1 MLISQKKKKKQQL
14 HSNTFRDSQSEVDNK
29 QEIDRNYYQKK
40 NRPKK
45 SLIFFFLKC
54 LPATMQ
60 PIASNTIALIFQ
72 LQIHNS
78 STIYKFEQNQLAATS
93 FSNPKPTNINT
104 TTNKTREIKSK

>member
-1 MLISQKKKKKQQL
+1 
-14 HSNTFRDSQSEVDNK
+14 
-29 QEIDRNYYQKK
+29 
-40 NRPKK
+40 
-45 SLIFFFLKC
+45 
-54 LPATMQ
+54 MQ

-72 LQIHNS
+72 LQIYNS

>member
-1 MLISQKKKKKQQL
+1 
-14 HSNTFRDSQSEVDNK
+14 
-29 QEIDRNYYQKK
+29 
-40 NRPKK
+40 
-45 SLIFFFLKC
+45 
-54 LPATMQ
+54 MQ

-104 TTNKTREIKSK
+104 TTNKTREIKSKQKGREKNKFGRVAKERKKEKENRRETEDWR